1 MLEGSFW
8 ELALIFV
15 LALVVFGP
23 ERLPGV
29 ARTVGLW
36 IGRARAVVRN
46 LSEQLERELAAEEM
60 RKNAEQARR
69 AINGTLSEKVSLTGQ
84 PEQSASGQS
93 GPGQTKPGSNAE
105 PAVKCDDPTG

>member
-23 ERLPGV
+23 ERLPGL
-29 ARTVGLW
+29 ARTMGLW

-46 LSEQLERELAAEEM
+46 LSEQLERELAVEEM
-60 RKNAEQARR
+60 RKTAADAKRE
-69 AINGTLSEKVSLTGQ
+69 INETLNEKISLTD
-84 PEQSASGQS
+84 
-93 GPGQTKPGSNAE
+93 KPKSDSTTE
-105 PAVKCDDPTG
+105 PTVKRDDTAGK

>member
-29 ARTVGLW
+29 ARSIGLW
-36 IGRARAVVRN
+36 IGRARAIVRN

-60 RKNAEQARR
+60 RKAASDVKRITETLTKYQASYQDANALLASALAR
-69 AINGTLSEKVSLTGQ
+69 AKTEGKTVFIWF
-84 PEQSASGQS
+84 SA
-93 GPGQTKPGSNAE
+93 PW
-105 PAVKCDDPTG
+105 

>member
-23 ERLPGV
+23 ERLPGL

-36 IGRARAVVRN
+36 MGRARAVVRN
-46 LSEQLERELAAEEM
+46 LTEQIERELAAEEM
-60 RKNAEQARR
+60 RKAANSVRQA
-69 AINGTLSEKVSLTGQ
+69 VY
-84 PEQSASGQS
+84 
-93 GPGQTKPGSNAE
+93 
-105 PAVKCDDPTG
+105 DPTNLAEVKSDAPGTPQGTVKHDPPAG

>member
-23 ERLPGV
+23 ERLPGL
-29 ARTVGLW
+29 ARTMGLW

-46 LSEQLERELAAEEM
+46 MTEQLERELAADEM
-60 RKNAEQARR
+60 RKAAADTRR
-69 AINGTLSEKVSLTGQ
+69 EIDAALDETTSTTDKDQLQSSTQ
-84 PEQSASGQS
+84 P
-93 GPGQTKPGSNAE
+93 P
-105 PAVKCDDPTG
+105 VKRDDTAG

>member
-23 ERLPGV
+23 ERLPGL
-29 ARTVGLW
+29 ARTMGLW

-46 LSEQLERELAAEEM
+46 MTEQLERELAADEM
-60 RKNAEQARR
+60 RKAATDTRREINA
-69 AINGTLSEKVSLTGQ
+69 TLNETISPTDKS
-84 PEQSASGQS
+84 QS
-93 GPGQTKPGSNAE
+93 GR
-105 PAVKCDDPTG
+105 

>member
-23 ERLPGV
+23 ERLPGL

-36 IGRARAVVRN
+36 VGRARAVVRN
-46 LSEQLERELAAEEM
+46 LTEQIEREVAAEEL
-60 RKNAEQARR
+60 RKATDGARR
-69 AINGTLSEKVSLTGQ
+69 ALRNPSNFSD
-84 PEQSASGQS
+84 A
-93 GPGQTKPGSNAE
+93 KPDAAHAPQDAAKHE
-105 PAVKCDDPTG
+105 PPAG

>member
-23 ERLPGV
+23 ERLPGL
-29 ARTVGLW
+29 ARTMGLW

-46 LSEQLERELAAEEM
+46 LTEQLERELAADEM
-60 RKNAEQARR
+60 RKAAADAKRE
-69 AINGTLSEKVSLTGQ
+69 INTTLNEKISLTDKDQ
-84 PEQSASGQS
+84 PVSPTQPTVKRDDASG
-93 GPGQTKPGSNAE
+93 
-105 PAVKCDDPTG
+105 